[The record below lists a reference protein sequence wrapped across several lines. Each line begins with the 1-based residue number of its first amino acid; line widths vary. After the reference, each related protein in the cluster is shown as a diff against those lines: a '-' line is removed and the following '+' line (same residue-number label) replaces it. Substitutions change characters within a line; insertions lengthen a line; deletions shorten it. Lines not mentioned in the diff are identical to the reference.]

1 MRRSTEKHDDFYF
14 VKGINNANRQVF
26 TDLFD
31 TYYVD
36 LVMFCGT
43 YIHDLEQCRDIVSGV
58 FMDLWVRGNDLAID
72 KSLKS
77 YLLGMVKN
85 RALNVIRH
93 KKVED
98 SYAQDVLNDGILASH
113 DVDSYILFTEMKVK
127 INKALERMPEKV
139 RQAYTCYI
147 EEGMKTK
154 EIAMVQKVTQRT
166 VELRIKKALGILK
179 SALLILIIAV
189 II

>member
-1 MRRSTEKHDDFYF
+1 
-14 VKGINNANRQVF
+14 
-26 TDLFD
+26 
-31 TYYVD
+31 
-36 LVMFCGT
+36 
-43 YIHDLEQCRDIVSGV
+43 
-58 FMDLWVRGNDLAID
+58 
-72 KSLKS
+72 
-77 YLLGMVKN
+77 MVKN

-154 EIAMVQKVTQRT
+154 EIALVQKVTQRT

>member
-1 MRRSTEKHDDFYF
+1 
-14 VKGINNANRQVF
+14 
-26 TDLFD
+26 
-31 TYYVD
+31 
-36 LVMFCGT
+36 
-43 YIHDLEQCRDIVSGV
+43 
-58 FMDLWVRGNDLAID
+58 MDLWVRGNDLAID

-127 INKALERMPEKV
+127 INKALERMPEIV